1 MCAELIRFFA
11 KNNGKVLSS
20 NKISPHEKTDMKTKM
35 LIAGVF
41 MLANVCTFG
50 QHTSSDSTATEEV
63 EENNIQLF
71 APNAFTP
78 DGDYY
83 NDTWKV
89 YIEGNDIY
97 DFHLTIFD
105 RSGQIVWESYNTGG
119 EWDGKYGDYE
129 SPVGV
134 YGWIIE
140 TKDAET
146 DKIHQFKGHI
156 SLLR

>member
-1 MCAELIRFFA
+1 M
-11 KNNGKVLSS
+11 KV
-20 NKISPHEKTDMKTKM
+20 KT
-35 LIAGVF
+35 LIAGF
-41 MLANVCTFG
+41 LMLANIYTFG
-50 QHTSSDSTATEEV
+50 QHTGSDSTATEEL
-63 EENNIQLF
+63 EENNVQLF

-83 NDTWKV
+83 NDTWKI

-105 RSGQIVWESYNTGG
+105 RSGQIVWESYNTAG
-119 EWDGKYGDYE
+119 EWDGYYGGQ
-129 SPVGV
+129 PAANGV

-146 DKIHQFKGHI
+146 DKAYQFKGHI
-156 SLLR
+156 TLLR